1 MCFSNI
7 GICSGATFSTGSRAS
22 TKPLDV
28 LSTITV
34 SSSSPSEIVSTSSA
48 TSPSNIDASSTT
60 MDASPDFPG
69 NSPLP
74 PEGIAG
80 ILVAAIVVIILA
92 ASSVSLIAVCRLKT
106 RKDSWRC
113 LAAKHPAM
121 NAMLISSTAIS
132 TSPLI
137 QGEETGGA
145 VRVVIQ
151 PNPAYVT
158 TRNSSDA
165 TAPSVDPPT
174 PADHS
179 SLVVMQLNPAY
190 STVLNSE
197 RTAAHSTAFAPTSSP
212 AVLNSLSGYPSLLTY
227 SNGTKLQA
235 KQQAQVEGDHTY
247 CSVSTCT
254 TDVNVYEY
262 IH

>member
-7 GICSGATFSTGSRAS
+7 GICSGATFSTGSGAS
-22 TKPLDV
+22 TKPLEV

-60 MDASPDFPG
+60 MDALPDFPG

-80 ILVAAIVVIILA
+80 ILVAAIVVIILV

-113 LAAKHPAM
+113 LAANHSAM
-121 NAMLISSTAIS
+121 YSMLISSTAIS

-137 QGEETGGA
+137 QGEETGG
-145 VRVVIQ
+145 VVGVVMQ

-158 TRNSSDA
+158 TRNSSDT
-165 TAPSVDPPT
+165 TAPSVD

-190 STVLNSE
+190 STVLNSAS
-197 RTAAHSTAFAPTSSP
+197 TAGHSTAFAPTSSP
-212 AVLNSLSGYPSLLTY
+212 AVLNSLSGYPSLLTS
-227 SNGTKLQA
+227 SNCAKLQA
-235 KQQAQVEGDHTY
+235 KHQTQVEGDHTY

-262 IH
+262 IDH